1 MTQSL
6 LNGLLILQCLK
17 VLIIVDDYQS
27 VRANLWSQLK
37 IKIEGLVVN
46 MTQNNIIFP
55 ILCIIHLTHSNIF
68 FCPKKT
74 NIFRAIQ
81 VDNCTQTQM
90 LHL

>member
-46 MTQNNIIFP
+46 MTQNNIILF
-55 ILCIIHLTHSNIF
+55 I
-68 FCPKKT
+68 
-74 NIFRAIQ
+74 
-81 VDNCTQTQM
+81 
-90 LHL
+90 